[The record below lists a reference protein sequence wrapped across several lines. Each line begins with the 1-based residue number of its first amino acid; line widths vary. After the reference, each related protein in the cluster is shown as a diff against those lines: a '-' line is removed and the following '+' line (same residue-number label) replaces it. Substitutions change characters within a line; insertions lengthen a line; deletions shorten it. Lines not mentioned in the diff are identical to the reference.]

1 MSAIHT
7 LACLLLWISFATQDK
22 TPDATVTCFVSEE
35 CVLPCS
41 FPPGS
46 QETVEWFRQDVVVYK
61 FEREDEEDE
70 EDDEDDDDGSKS
82 SSEEH
87 LDFKQLSGRASVFP
101 HLISRGNATLVLRSG
116 DLKDRG
122 TYRCHVTTSSGEHDA
137 KVILKVEAP
146 IRGLTLELSRLS
158 GYEEMKCSV
167 RNVFPP
173 PRVTWATEPPTFEDL
188 RPVTRML
195 ANAQGLYTVD
205 SRLRLLSGHPDLIY
219 ICKVITPYG
228 GPAWT
233 TSLREREIR
242 GTQGRDLTIPC
253 SAPFYLDRPSLEWS
267 FSGGEDPSHIL
278 SYDSRSGH
286 SVAAAAWSS
295 HVELDGFRVPFGDGS
310 LRLMD
315 PRASEHTGSFTC
327 RFSVPYNTH
336 EERADVIIDGP
347 EVERNTADEPSYWW
361 ILGLV
366 IAGLVVALAAML
378 AFLKLRGGSGGKHR
392 NDPEEVTELQAVK
405 DSTGDS
411 HVTESTALH
420 VTNGQSSLQT

>member
-1 MSAIHT
+1 MSATHT
-7 LACLLLWISFATQDK
+7 WACLLLWISFATQDK

-46 QETVEWFRQDVVVYK
+46 EETVEWFRQDVVVYK
-61 FEREDEEDE
+61 FEREDDEDDE
-70 EDDEDDDDGSKS
+70 DEDDDDDSKS

-87 LDFKQLSGRASVFP
+87 FDYKQLSGRASVFP

-122 TYRCHVTTSSGEHDA
+122 TYRCHVRTSNGEHDA

-188 RPVTRML
+188 RLVTRML
-195 ANAQGLYTVD
+195 AKYRTVHGGAVA
-205 SRLRLLSGHPDLIY
+205 RCWNGHPDLIY
-219 ICKVITPYG
+219 IRKSHTTG
-228 GPAWT
+228 SGLT

-253 SAPFYLDRPSLEWS
+253 SAPFYLNHPSLEWS

-278 SYDSRSGH
+278 TYDSRSGH
-286 SVAAAAWSS
+286 SVATAPWSS

-315 PRASEHTGSFTC
+315 PKHSEHTGSYT
-327 RFSVPYNTH
+327 RRPSSPVQHARGAPTSSN
-336 EERADVIIDGP
+336 DGP
-347 EVERNTADEPSYWW
+347 DAERNTSDEPSYWW

-366 IAGLVVALAAML
+366 IAGLIVALAAML
-378 AFLKLRGGSGGKHR
+378 AFLKLRGKDGLQGMWTDRHR
-392 NDPEEVTELQAVK
+392 K
-405 DSTGDS
+405 K
-411 HVTESTALH
+411 TA
-420 VTNGQSSLQT
+420 